1 MTDKE
6 LKRLNRAQLLELLIM
21 QIEEN
26 EKLREKLE
34 KAEEEINRKEI
45 AINNAG
51 SIAQAALAL
60 NKVFEAADMAAQQYL
75 ESVRQLV
82 NRGAS
87 DGGEDGN
94 KED

>member
-26 EKLREKLE
+26 ERLREKLE

-75 ESVRQLV
+75 ESVRKLV

>member
-26 EKLREKLE
+26 EKLKEELESARAELSRRE
-34 KAEEEINRKEI
+34 IS
-45 AINNAG
+45 INNAG
-51 SIAQAALAL
+51 SIAQAALVL

-82 NRGAS
+82 NRGEQA
-87 DGGEDGN
+87 DGHFKHKQD
-94 KED
+94 